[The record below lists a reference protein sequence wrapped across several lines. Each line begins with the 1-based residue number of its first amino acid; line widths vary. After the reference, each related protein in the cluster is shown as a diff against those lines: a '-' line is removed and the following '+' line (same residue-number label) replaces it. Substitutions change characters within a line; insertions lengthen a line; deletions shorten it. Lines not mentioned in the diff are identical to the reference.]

1 MPQPIHDDADKM
13 MSFCKM
19 ESILSHPFLS
29 LMGRENWRSA
39 QYQVQLEFMFSCMV
53 LSQIIT
59 RDLESGVKIHF
70 QSSGNL
76 FQHNREQHNINP
88 FYLIGMNWRP
98 GHTLPEWSLLEL
110 ETGFFFTPCDSVN
123 SWIIKRQLIYSKHMN
138 VLVKQRQDDRDT
150 G

>member
-1 MPQPIHDDADKM
+1 MGCKVEAGDSARHKWIQLNCQEKFSNMPQPIHDDTDKM

-19 ESILSHPFLS
+19 ESILFHPFLS
-29 LMGRENWRSA
+29 LIGRENWRRA

-76 FQHNREQHNINP
+76 FQPNREQHNINP

-110 ETGFFFTPCDSVN
+110 ETAFFFHS
-123 SWIIKRQLIYSKHMN
+123 L
-138 VLVKQRQDDRDT
+138 
-150 G
+150 